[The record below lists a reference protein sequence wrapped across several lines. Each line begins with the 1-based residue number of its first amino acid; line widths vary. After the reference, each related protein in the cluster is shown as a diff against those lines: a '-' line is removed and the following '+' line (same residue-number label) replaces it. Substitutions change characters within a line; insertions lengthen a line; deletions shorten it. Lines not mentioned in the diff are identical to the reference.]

1 MFIIDWIWKNKE
13 WLFSG
18 ILATISFA
26 VWGWL
31 KSQRQNRPLAFSYDI
46 FGPFS
51 YPLPVDILK
60 ENIVAQTQ
68 TPAELVILALR
79 LDNYSDASCR
89 NLRVLY
95 SAECEYP
102 AQLEFKRRDTEVRY
116 NIDPKNKE
124 ILIDEIPPNETVSVA
139 FFNPS
144 NGFSVEQV
152 LIGDTKV
159 TDSMRKHAE
168 AKRYPMLYWSGKIAT
183 AAMLIAV
190 VTAFWAGYNIWKSS
204 KDREIIA
211 SATGNLGGCVPIV
224 IYDSDE
230 NRDDLNHRFLALN
243 YPYDRMVL
251 AINKVSSLEELDK
264 KKTVIFCKPSQE

>member
-1 MFIIDWIWKNKE
+1 MQIIDWIWKNKE

-26 VWGWL
+26 VWGWFR
-31 KSQRQNRPLAFSYDI
+31 SQRQSRPLAIGYEI

-51 YPLPVDILK
+51 HPLPVDILK
-60 ENIVAQTQ
+60 EDIIAQSQ

-79 LDNYSDASCR
+79 LDNYSNESCR

-116 NIDPKNKE
+116 NIDHKNKE

-139 FFNPS
+139 FFNPYK
-144 NGFSVEQV
+144 GFSIEHV
-152 LIGDTKV
+152 LIGDAKV

-183 AAMLIAV
+183 AAMLITV
-190 VTAFWAGYNIWKSS
+190 VTAFWAGHELWKSS
-204 KDREIIA
+204 KDREIIS
-211 SATGNLGGCVPIV
+211 SATGNLGGCVPTV
-224 IYDSDE
+224 IHDSDE
-230 NRDDLNHRFLALN
+230 NQDDLNHRFLALN

-251 AINKVSSLEELDK
+251 AMNKVSSLEELDK
-264 KKTVIFCKPSQE
+264 KKTVIFCESSKE